1 LITDQDISLQKKEEQ
16 RTDRNAIVEEWLIV
30 ILMDKLRKA
39 AIIAGQKSVPLVLY
53 RKLVNESEDAVQ
65 EELATVLEKYV
76 VIQVFTYG
84 GFIPA
89 NFQKQ
94 NVFTFDKFAR
104 VILRK
109 NRDLLMQCL
118 ENLDSLPV

>member
-1 LITDQDISLQKKEEQ
+1 LVTDQDISLQKKEEQ
-16 RTDRNAIVEEWLIV
+16 CTDKNAIVEEWLIV

-39 AIIAGQKSVPLVLY
+39 AIIAGQKNIPLVLY

-65 EELATVLEKYV
+65 EELATVLERYV

-118 ENLDSLPV
+118 ENLDSQPV

>member
-1 LITDQDISLQKKEEQ
+1 LVTDQDISLQKKEEQ

-39 AIIAGQKSVPLVLY
+39 AIIAGQRNIPLVLY

-65 EELATVLEKYV
+65 EELATVLERYV

-118 ENLDSLPV
+118 ENLDSLPM